1 MENISLEKTYLDI
14 KTKFE
19 DVLEIE
25 PFSIVK
31 SVNEHRNF
39 WRPER
44 VKVLLLAESHV
55 FTSTTEHDKFMRYD
69 GFSELIGCPANY
81 VKLVYCLGYG
91 EQNFARLNGNSGTP
105 QFWKIFASCINQDLY
120 AESEKILLSKT
131 PNFYQRLNNKISLLE
146 KLKDKGIWLVDASV
160 VALYN
165 DSIKPS
171 PKITKEIIEISWK
184 QYVSKVIQ
192 EVKPEKIIVIGKG
205 VSKILKDKLNQINI
219 PFHVQSQPQGI
230 RSKKDLD
237 ETFQK
242 YYEICNS

>member
-1 MENISLEKTYLDI
+1 MSIEKAYLNI

-19 DVLEIE
+19 NVLELE
-25 PFSIVK
+25 PFDVVR
-31 SVNEHRNF
+31 SVDNHRNF
-39 WRPER
+39 WKPKK
-44 VKVLLLAESHV
+44 VKVMLLAESHV
-55 FTSTTEHDKFMRYD
+55 FTSKTEHEHTMRYD
-69 GFSELIGCPANY
+69 GFSELNGCPPNY
-81 VKLVYCLGYG
+81 EKLFYCLGYC
-91 EQNFARLNGNSGTP
+91 EQNLVRLYGNSGTP
-105 QFWKIFASCINQDLY
+105 QFLKIFASCINQDLY